1 MGDSELRRVL
11 LDQGPVDVSL
21 RPELAWARVWT
32 QGWRF
37 HGRASRSEY
46 WWVLALEAPVALGVW
61 WLLQR
66 AGLASHWTLSAD
78 PFGIV
83 PVPQVTFRLFTGRGS
98 WWGIGAGRDVTPT
111 GWDLAVLA
119 GLALTF
125 VPRWSL
131 LVRRLHDRD
140 HSGLWVFFMVVFGP
154 LGAIVVAVMV
164 LRSARP
170 RGARFDRGLFAGR
183 REPVAP
189 PGPRRGDGSDSGR
202 QQMSS

>member
-1 MGDSELRRVL
+1 MGDRGEV
-11 LDQGPVDVSL
+11 LDQGPVDVGARPVVAWL
-21 RPELAWARVWT
+21 RFWT

-46 WWVLALEAPVALGVW
+46 WWVLLLEVPVSLGVW

-83 PVPQVTFRLFTGRGS
+83 PAPQVTFRLVSSEHS
-98 WWGIGAGRDVTPT
+98 WWGIGAGRDVRPS

-140 HSGLWVFFMVVFGP
+140 HSGAWILLVVCLGPFGA
-154 LGAIVVAVMV
+154 LVLAVMV
-164 LRSARP
+164 LRSSRP
-170 RGARFDRGLFAGR
+170 DGARFDRGSFAGR
-183 REPVAP
+183 RDAPWSSTAVSAPAPEPPSEQHV
-189 PGPRRGDGSDSGR
+189 
-202 QQMSS
+202 SS